1 MKHYGDITKIN
12 GAEVEAV
19 DVITGGSP
27 CQDLS
32 VAGKRAGLAGER
44 SGLFMEQIRII
55 KEMRAADESRNRGSN
70 VNIRPRF
77 MVWENVCGAFSSNN
91 GEDFRAVLEETAR
104 VADQN
109 AVIPRPTNGK
119 WTPAG
124 CIMGDGW
131 SIAWRVHDAQFWGV
145 PQRRKRISLVA
156 DFSGGAHPKYYLS
169 ARACQGIL
177 RRAEKRGKV
186 LSKLLQETLEKQS
199 AFKNVPE
206 KPGGGKGILIQND
219 RTGALSTLNNQSV
232 LSINGDKTAPL
243 DASYYKG
250 CGERAG
256 IEREIVMV
264 GGQQTVNCLTRRFST
279 VNVHTDGICP
289 TLEASAGEGGNNLP
303 MVLNDQG
310 GSQMSVTEDQ
320 TGTLRAQEHG
330 HQPILLE
337 SNQNHATIQTE
348 GISTALPAAMGEGG
362 GYVPMVVAVSQDAY
376 DKYTENSVSATIK
389 ESGGIY
395 GGGSETLVIQ

>member
-1 MKHYGDITKIN
+1 MSGDITESGEERKSSLETATRDV
-12 GAEVEAV
+12 GEA
-19 DVITGGSP
+19 ISF
-27 CQDLS
+27 QER
-32 VAGKRAGLAGER
+32 AGKA
-44 SGLFMEQIRII
+44 
-55 KEMRAADESRNRGSN
+55 
-70 VNIRPRF
+70 
-77 MVWENVCGAFSSNN
+77 
-91 GEDFRAVLEETAR
+91 
-104 VADQN
+104 
-109 AVIPRPTNGK
+109 
-119 WTPAG
+119 
-124 CIMGDGW
+124 
-131 SIAWRVHDAQFWGV
+131 
-145 PQRRKRISLVA
+145 
-156 DFSGGAHPKYYLS
+156 
-169 ARACQGIL
+169 
-177 RRAEKRGKV
+177 
-186 LSKLLQETLEKQS
+186 
-199 AFKNVPE
+199 
-206 KPGGGKGILIQND
+206 GGGKGILIQND